1 MITNTR
7 SGLMKRKILYLIIIT
22 LFICFSS
29 NSLLKAAGVPQDSKE
44 VREAGSNTVMPFL
57 NALMSGDVDGMK
69 KYISKEYYDK
79 NRALL
84 DENTEYPGFLMEY
97 YQGAT
102 FQISHINMVDG
113 NIIVGVEILFP
124 NETRG
129 DYVVYLKQEGDVVMP
144 DSNTWKIQE
153 INELTLDE

>member
-1 MITNTR
+1 MNTR
-7 SGLMKRKILYLIIIT
+7 SDKMRKNILFLLIIS

-29 NSLLKAAGVPQDSKE
+29 NSLLKAASKE
-44 VREAGSNTVMPFL
+44 VREAGSNTVIPFFY
-57 NALMSGDVDGMK
+57 ALMSGDVDGMK

-113 NIIVGVEILFP
+113 NIIVEVEILFP

-129 DYVVYLKQEGDVVMP
+129 DYVVYLKQEEDV
-144 DSNTWKIQE
+144 WKIQE
-153 INELTLDE
+153 INELTLDEFKKRRKPNPPNR

>member
-1 MITNTR
+1 MGRN
-7 SGLMKRKILYLIIIT
+7 ILYLVIIC

-29 NSLLKAAGVPQDSKE
+29 NSLLKAASKE
-44 VREAGSNTVMPFL
+44 VREAGSNTVIPFF

-129 DYVVYLKQEGDVVMP
+129 DYVVYLKQEEDV
-144 DSNTWKIQE
+144 WKIQE
-153 INELTLDE
+153 INELTQDEFKKRRKPKPPKNR